1 MLSTS
6 FSCFLLSGRQIT
18 LNVHL
23 ECDIMRHIFILMH
36 SVYSKEDLKGSRAPC
51 VRGLRVKVR
60 VWEERWS
67 SVSGSSSLR
76 EFSRESKMK
85 RKTESTGKGLEKDGK
100 MNVGEEIT
108 TSETRRKNS
117 GGVPQMSV
125 SVKDVGVP
133 VLIGYKGLC
142 GNITHG

>member
-1 MLSTS
+1 M
-6 FSCFLLSGRQIT
+6 
-18 LNVHL
+18 
-23 ECDIMRHIFILMH
+23 
-36 SVYSKEDLKGSRAPC
+36 
-51 VRGLRVKVR
+51 
-60 VWEERWS
+60 
-67 SVSGSSSLR
+67 SGSSSLR

-108 TSETRRKNS
+108 TRETRRKNS

>member
-1 MLSTS
+1 MQHNETHIHINALRILKRRLERE
-6 FSCFLLSGRQIT
+6 SCA
-18 LNVHL
+18 V
-23 ECDIMRHIFILMH
+23 CAWAP
-36 SVYSKEDLKGSRAPC
+36 SKGAC
-51 VRGLRVKVR
+51 

-76 EFSRESKMK
+76 EFSREREIK
-85 RKTESTGKGLEKDGK
+85 RKKESRGKGLEKDGK

-108 TSETRRKNS
+108 TRETRRKNS

-125 SVKDVGVP
+125 SLKDVGVP